1 MLIANHCKVHWSI
14 NIKGYYADPA
24 CCGPALNICGAKS
37 LCKLNVNIIN
47 RKNGIRTL
55 ANNIHL
61 HAVSYGW
68 HWQLEV
74 SWCWAQIQAS
84 CLSASQVF
92 SIHRQI
98 GLTTWT
104 FHAIQSESCAV
115 TLAMDQCMV
124 RALQQGK
131 WYIMIHLL
139 KLCTMIIQAFEW
151 SSEHGSNPSWLQPA
165 PASPQTCVKP
175 PSRIFSPLS
184 FVLVYWLNR
193 LNLYMQTY
201 QYVWNAKRSFFCE
214 EFCPTTM
221 SCPTAHLQYCR
232 LALKTLQG
240 VMDGH
245 GVMDIIQDHTSRT
258 SRA

>member
-1 MLIANHCKVHWSI
+1 MLKQLQDVNC
-14 NIKGYYADPA
+14 
-24 CCGPALNICGAKS
+24 KS
-37 LCKLNVNIIN
+37 LQSALIHQHQRLLCRPGLLWPSFEHLRGQIPLQTQCKHN

-84 CLSASQVF
+84 CLSASQFF

-131 WYIMIHLL
+131 WFVKIMYNDHTSIWMVIWTWFKSKLAPAGSSQSTNVCKATQPHLF
-139 KLCTMIIQAFEW
+139 AFEFC
-151 SSEHGSNPSWLQPA
+151 PS
-165 PASPQTCVKP
+165 
-175 PSRIFSPLS
+175 
-184 FVLVYWLNR
+184 LVVEPVEP
-193 LNLYMQTY
+193 YMQTY

-221 SCPTAHLQYCR
+221 SCPTAHL
-232 LALKTLQG
+232 
-240 VMDGH
+240 
-245 GVMDIIQDHTSRT
+245 
-258 SRA
+258 